1 MIVMR
6 IRLPHFA
13 RIFTQHRFF
22 SACVILSIGVGISSA
37 SGVIAIVDSMRY
49 GPLPFRNADR
59 LEHLFTV
66 SRIRVG
72 ARTGDVPAIVFRALQ
87 APGSPVEDLAA
98 YTVQGFRVRD
108 RDRVFNAWGSRTTAN
123 FPQVLG
129 ARVALGRA
137 FDSTDARGIPAVML
151 SYRYWRSELGSDS
164 AVLDRTI
171 DLNGVAHRVV
181 GIATREWDFP
191 ERVTLW
197 ASSLD
202 TRDLETRQG
211 RLMVL
216 VKLKNG
222 VDPDR
227 ARAQIVGIGN
237 SAIATLPRRRPNELL
252 SSTSFRE
259 FAEIRIVGLV
269 IVLTII
275 SVFIGVLT
283 AVNFAAL
290 ILARG
295 IRRRAEIGMRAALG
309 ASVWRLARHI
319 IAESLVLCAI
329 GGLVAALLSPGVVA
343 LLRGGFA
350 DMLPAWLT
358 ITISWRSV
366 VASALLAMLLG
377 TVFALGPALDIAR
390 PALAGL
396 LRAASSTV
404 ADAGLA
410 KTRSW
415 IVGIQVAL
423 ATGVLISLGAVMGRS
438 LLMRTPVAG
447 FDYQALI
454 VSYVS
459 DSGRADDVSSRLT
472 GLLGAIQAAPG
483 VATAAYLD
491 GRSIDPTKVVAEVG
505 ATSATAEDEG
515 LDSLWLGRTGDD
527 FFNVM
532 RPRIA
537 QGRLFTHDE
546 ESRGA
551 PVAVISRVVA
561 RTLFADAAVG
571 RRIRV
576 GGDQPLTIVGV
587 IEDIRLR
594 GYQTDPTA
602 AVFMPMPMREVGSAG
617 FSMRQLWVRASGSIG
632 VTARM
637 VQSRGSANGNG
648 HLRTMETHSMASSM
662 GEELASYR
670 SVALLTLAIFGV
682 ALSLAALGIYGLVA
696 YTAEMRSRELAI
708 REALGATRVQV
719 AGLMLRSAF
728 VQTMA
733 GAAAGAMIGIIV
745 VDYLKGFQLKL
756 TTTGVATIVA
766 FGVIGL
772 TVLVSSI
779 GPLRMTW
786 RRDLSQTLRG

>member
-1 MIVMR
+1 MR
-6 IRLPHFA
+6 IGLPNFA
-13 RIFTQHRFF
+13 RIITQHRFF
-22 SACVILSIGVGISSA
+22 SACVILSVGVGISSA

-66 SRIRVG
+66 SRSRGG
-72 ARTGDVPAIVFRALQ
+72 ARTDDVPAIVFRALQ

-98 YTVQGFRVRD
+98 FSVQNFQVRD

-137 FDSTDARGIPAVML
+137 FDSTDASGMPAVML

-164 AVLDRTI
+164 AVLGRTI

-181 GIATREWDFP
+181 GVATREWDFP

-202 TRDLETRQG
+202 TRDLETRQ
-211 RLMVL
+211 RRMMVL

-227 ARAQIVGIGN
+227 ARAQIIGIGN
-237 SAIATLPRRRPNELL
+237 SAIATLPLRRPHELL

-259 FAEIRIVGLV
+259 FVEIRLAGVV

-275 SVFIGVLT
+275 SVFIGFLT

-295 IRRRAEIGMRAALG
+295 IRRRAEIGVRAALG
-309 ASVWRLARHI
+309 ASVWRLAQLI
-319 IAESLVLCAI
+319 IAESLLLCAI
-329 GGLVAALLSPGVVA
+329 GGLVAALLSPSVVA
-343 LLRGGFA
+343 FLRSGFA
-350 DMLPAWLT
+350 EILPAWLT

-366 VASALLAMLLG
+366 VASAVLAMLLG
-377 TVFALGPALDIAR
+377 MGFALGPALDIAR
-390 PALAGL
+390 PALTGF

-410 KTRSW
+410 RTRSW
-415 IVGIQVAL
+415 VVGIQVAL

-447 FDYQALI
+447 FDYQPLI

-459 DSGRADDVSSRLT
+459 DSGRADEVSRRLA
-472 GLLGAIQAAPG
+472 GLLWTIQETPG
-483 VATAAYLD
+483 VGTAAYLD
-491 GRSIDPTKVVAEVG
+491 GRSLDPTKVVADGG
-505 ATSATAEDEG
+505 ATSTTAEDEG
-515 LDSLWLGRTGDD
+515 LDSPWLGRAGEG

-551 PVAVISRVVA
+551 PVAVVSRVVA
-561 RTLFADAAVG
+561 HALFADAAIG
-571 RRIRV
+571 KRIRV

-602 AVFMPMPMREVGSAG
+602 AVFVPMPTRDIGTAG
-617 FSMRQLWVRASGSIG
+617 FSMCQMWVRASGSIG
-632 VTARM
+632 LTARM
-637 VQSRGSANGNG
+637 VQSRGSANENG
-648 HLRTMETHSMASSM
+648 HLRMMETRSMASSM

-670 SVALLTLAIFGV
+670 SVAQLTLAIFGV

-719 AGLMLRSAF
+719 AGLMLRSAL

-745 VDYLKGFQLKL
+745 VDYLNGVLLKL

-766 FGVIGL
+766 FTVIAL

-779 GPLRMTW
+779 GPLRRTW
-786 RRDLSQTLRG
+786 RRDLSQTLRV